1 MNITIKKTD
10 ILSAHERREA
20 WSRDP
25 LIRRFLNFGRESVQ
39 AGFTRPEF
47 IHHFEIYL
55 KNRLVGDVK
64 VFGDQKDRKKNIAQ
78 LIVVLGESRGM
89 GIGSKAVGMVV
100 ERFQGI
106 YKAIYC
112 RVNRYNLTSIRML
125 RRNGFVFK
133 NLVGNEF
140 ILEHEYGRI
149 KKREKLLC

>member
-1 MNITIKKTD
+1 MKISIKKTD
-10 ILSAHERREA
+10 VLVADERREA

-25 LIRRFLNFGRESVQ
+25 LIRRFLNFGRES
-39 AGFTRPEF
+39 AEPCFTRPEF

-64 VFGDQKDRKKNIAQ
+64 VFGDRKDSKKNIAQ

-89 GIGSKAVGMVV
+89 GVGSRAVGMVV

-112 RVNRYNLTSIRML
+112 RVNRYNLNSIRML

-140 ILEHEYGRI
+140 ILEHEYGNI
-149 KKREKLLC
+149 KKRKKLLY

>member
-1 MNITIKKTD
+1 MNISIKKTD
-10 ILSAHERREA
+10 AFSADERREA

-25 LIRRFLNFGRESVQ
+25 QVRRFLNFGTETGEARFSC
-39 AGFTRPEF
+39 PEF

-64 VFGDQKDRKKNIAQ
+64 VFGDRRDLKKNMAQ

-106 YKAIYC
+106 YNAIYC

-140 ILEHEYGRI
+140 ILEHEYGAV
-149 KKREKLLC
+149 KKRKKLRY